1 VETCERGAFPPLIL
15 HFYKIF
21 TKKFAK
27 KKENGK
33 FCRINKYS
41 EKNTRSKKVP
51 NNTPYDCVRERI
63 CAQEEQFLS
72 PYAVRS
78 ANSRGRLREEPACDF
93 RTEFQRDRD
102 RIIYS
107 KSFKRLKNKTQVFF
121 APEGDHYITRLTHT
135 LDVSQIA
142 RSISRSL
149 GLNED
154 LAEAIAL
161 GHDLGHTPFGHVG
174 EKVLGKLA
182 QDGFFHNE
190 QSLRV
195 VDCLEK
201 DGRGLNLTIEVRDGI
216 LEHKSTGKPI
226 TLEGQA
232 VSLADRIAY
241 INHDIEDAIRAG
253 ILKEE
258 DLPQNAVKMLG
269 DKTKT
274 RISNIL
280 ADIYNHSYGQNYVRL
295 SDDMMAAMNELRS
308 FMFQRVYA
316 YSNYVIQERAERM
329 LTQMF
334 DYFMQHIDKLPAA
347 YLRRLEI
354 DGKERVVCDYLSGMT
369 DRYAISVFENIF
381 IPSTFSVGGQP

>member
-1 VETCERGAFPPLIL
+1 MVDL
-15 HFYKIF
+15 
-21 TKKFAK
+21 
-27 KKENGK
+27 KEYG
-33 FCRINKYS
+33 S
-41 EKNTRSKKVP
+41 
-51 NNTPYDCVRERI
+51 VREQI
-63 CAQEEQFLS
+63 CANEEKFLS

-78 ANSRGRLREEPACDF
+78 AQTMGRGRAEESCFF

-107 KSFKRLKNKTQVFF
+107 NSFKRLKNKTQVFF

-142 RSISRSL
+142 RSIARSL
-149 GLNED
+149 ALNED

-174 EKVLGKLA
+174 ERVLAKLA
-182 QDGFFHNE
+182 TGGFFHNE

-195 VDCLEK
+195 VDLIEK
-201 DGRGLNLTIEVRDGI
+201 DGKGLNLTFEVRDGI
-216 LEHKSTGKPI
+216 LQHKSSGKPI

-253 ILKEE
+253 ILKAS
-258 DLPQNAVKMLG
+258 DLPERAVKLLG
-269 DKTKT
+269 NETKT
-274 RISNIL
+274 RINTAIT
-280 ADIYNHSYGQNYVRL
+280 DIYQNSYGKPFVKM
-295 SDDMMAAMNELRS
+295 SDEMMSATNELRS
-308 FMFQRVYA
+308 FMFERVYELA
-316 YSNYVIQERAERM
+316 NKSIQERSERM

-334 DYFMQHIDKLPAA
+334 AYFTANVDKLPKT
-347 YLRRLEI
+347 YLRHLER

-369 DRYAISVFENIF
+369 DRYAISVFESLF
-381 IPSTFSVGGQP
+381 IPSTFSLGGSHS